1 MGFTISKNQG
11 SGRTVITVTPEEKN
25 TTDKDIVQVLT
36 VEAVDGSTKEVKLI
50 HKKGEDEW
58 EYDFRVSPT
67 ELYFEPTGESKE
79 VTIISTK
86 QRVITTKQRV
96 INGKKVGDPVNVNY
110 TRENSGDVS
119 GSGTTLIMS
128 LNDNMYNERVG
139 QVMFTQDESGKTIMV
154 SCKQGKKETSGDIGI
169 IKLWSGSGVPENYVL
184 CNGGQVSISEYPE
197 LYKAIGEKYNT
208 SSTRA
213 GYISVPDLSG
223 RFVVGLDSG
232 DPDYSRIGNTGGEKK
247 HQLTVEEMPSHT
259 HSYNK
264 IRIETHKWGDNAN
277 DRPHPFYDSG
287 AQTGSAGGNQPH
299 ENRPPYYVLAYVMKV
314 R

>member
-25 TTDKDIVQVLT
+25 TTDKDIIQVLT

-58 EYDFRVSPT
+58 EYDFRISPT

-79 VTIISTK
+79 VTIVSTK
-86 QRVITTKQRV
+86 QMV
-96 INGKKVGDPVNVNY
+96 INGKKVGNPVNVNY

-128 LNDNMYNERVG
+128 LNDNTHNDKLG
-139 QVMFTQDESGKTIMV
+139 QVIFIQDESGKNVVVT
-154 SCKQGKKETSGDIGI
+154 CRQGKKENTAGGDIGLI
-169 IKLWSGSGVPENYVL
+169 QLWSGSGVPEGYVL
-184 CNGGQVSISEYPE
+184 CDGSQVSIAEYPE
-197 LYKAIGEKYNT
+197 LYKAIGDKYNT
-208 SSTRA
+208 ASTKA
-213 GYISVPDLSG
+213 GYISVPDLRG
-223 RFVVGLDSG
+223 RFVVGVDYGDS
-232 DPDYSRIGNTGGEKK
+232 DYSSIGNTEGEKK
-247 HQLTVEEMPSHT
+247 HQLTISEMPSHT

-264 IRIETHKWGDNAN
+264 IRIETHEWGDNAN

>member
-25 TTDKDIVQVLT
+25 ATDKDIVQILT

-58 EYDFRVSPT
+58 EYNFRVSPT

-79 VTIISTK
+79 VTIIS
-86 QRVITTKQRV
+86 TKQRV

-128 LNDNMYNERVG
+128 LNDNTHNDKLG
-139 QVMFTQDESGKTIMV
+139 QVIFIQDESGKTV
-154 SCKQGKKETSGDIGI
+154 VVTCRQGKKENTGGDIGLI
-169 IKLWSGSGVPENYVL
+169 QLWSGSGVPEGYIL
-184 CNGGQVSISEYPE
+184 CDGSQVSIAEYPE
-197 LYKAIGEKYNT
+197 LYKAIGDKYNT
-208 SSTRA
+208 ASTKA
-213 GYISVPDLSG
+213 GYISVPDLRG
-223 RFVVGLDSG
+223 RFVVGY
-232 DPDYSRIGNTGGEKK
+232 DPSDQDYNTLGNTGGQALVTLTLDQIPPHSHKITFKK
-247 HQLTVEEMPSHT
+247 E
-259 HSYNK
+259 
-264 IRIETHKWGDNAN
+264 KWGDNA
-277 DRPHPFYDSG
+277 DKRPFPNHKIPDSDYS
-287 AQTGSAGGNQPH
+287 ANTQVTGGGRAH
-299 ENRPPYYVLAYVMKV
+299 ENRPPYYVLAYVMKI

>member
-25 TTDKDIVQVLT
+25 TTDKDIIQVLT

-58 EYDFRVSPT
+58 EYAFRVSPT

-79 VTIISTK
+79 VTIVS
-86 QRVITTKQRV
+86 TKQRV
-96 INGKKVGDPVNVNY
+96 INGKKVGDPVSVNY
-110 TRENSGDVS
+110 TRENSGDIS
-119 GSGTTLIMS
+119 GSGTTIIMS
-128 LNDNMYNERVG
+128 LNDKMYNERVG
-139 QVMFTQDESGKTIMV
+139 QVIFTQEESGKTLSV
-154 SCKQGKKETSGDIGI
+154 TCKQGKKETSGDIGI
-169 IKLWSGSGVPENYVL
+169 IKLWSGPGVPENYVL

-223 RFVVGLDSG
+223 RFVVGY
-232 DPDYSRIGNTGGEKK
+232 DPSNQDYNTIGNMGGEALVT
-247 HQLTVEEMPSHT
+247 LTLDQIPPHSHKITFKEE
-259 HSYNK
+259 
-264 IRIETHKWGDNAN
+264 KWGDNGN
-277 DRPHPFYDSG
+277 NRPFPNHTRPDSSYT
-287 AQTGSAGGNQPH
+287 ADTQVTGGGSPH
-299 ENRPPYYVLAYVMKV
+299 ENRPPYFVLAYVMKV

>member
-25 TTDKDIVQVLT
+25 TTDKDIIQVLT

-86 QRVITTKQRV
+86 QRI

-119 GSGTTLIMS
+119 GSGTTLIMG

-139 QVMFTQDESGKTIMV
+139 QVIFTQDESGKTNFLSIDYRRLHIV
-154 SCKQGKKETSGDIGI
+154 KIFLRGNSCDI
-169 IKLWSGSGVPENYVL
+169 V
-184 CNGGQVSISEYPE
+184 
-197 LYKAIGEKYNT
+197 
-208 SSTRA
+208 
-213 GYISVPDLSG
+213 
-223 RFVVGLDSG
+223 
-232 DPDYSRIGNTGGEKK
+232 
-247 HQLTVEEMPSHT
+247 
-259 HSYNK
+259 
-264 IRIETHKWGDNAN
+264 
-277 DRPHPFYDSG
+277 
-287 AQTGSAGGNQPH
+287 
-299 ENRPPYYVLAYVMKV
+299 
-314 R
+314 

>member
-25 TTDKDIVQVLT
+25 TTDKDIIQVLT

-67 ELYFEPTGESKE
+67 KIQFEPTGGTEE
-79 VTIISTK
+79 VTIVS
-86 QRVITTKQRV
+86 TKQRV
-96 INGKKVGDPVNVNY
+96 INGKKVGDPVPVNY
-110 TRENSGDVS
+110 TRVNGGDVS
-119 GSGTTLIMS
+119 GTGTTIVMYANENIYNGTSGTAT
-128 LNDNMYNERVG
+128 
-139 QVMFTQDESGKTIMV
+139 FTQDESLKVVTVTGE
-154 SCKQGKKETSGDIGI
+154 QGRKEKPYEPIGV
-169 IKLWSGSGVPENYVL
+169 IKLWSGNNVPEDYVL
-184 CNGGQVSISEYPE
+184 CNGGQVSIAEYPE
-197 LYKAIGEKYNT
+197 LYEAIGDKYNT
-208 SSTRA
+208 SSTKA

-223 RFVVGLDSG
+223 RFVVGVDYGDS
-232 DPDYSRIGNTGGEKK
+232 DYSSIGNTGGEKK
-247 HQLTVEEMPSHT
+247 HQLTISEMPSHT

-264 IRIETHKWGDNAN
+264 IRIETHEWGDNAN

-299 ENRPPYYVLAYVMKV
+299 ENRPPYYVLAYIMKV
-314 R
+314 KEG